1 LAIASSSPTGVA
13 VPKVPSTDVRIALTE
28 VGVCLTDV
36 VVLFVP
42 VSDPLALVGALPGTL
57 TAAELDTNKV

>member
-1 LAIASSSPTGVA
+1 

-57 TAAELDTNKV
+57 TAAELDPNKV